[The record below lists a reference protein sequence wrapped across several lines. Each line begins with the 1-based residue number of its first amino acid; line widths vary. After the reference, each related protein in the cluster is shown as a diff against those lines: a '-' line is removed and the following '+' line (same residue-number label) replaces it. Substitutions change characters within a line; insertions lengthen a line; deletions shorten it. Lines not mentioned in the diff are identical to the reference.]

1 MVKRVLV
8 TGAGG
13 FVAGHL
19 VPYLAGAGFN
29 VITASR
35 DPNSHVQ
42 QFGVSAVRLPASKD
56 EWLTLLSGM
65 DAVVH
70 LAGLAHRA
78 ASAEEHNKVNHIL
91 AAEAAEAAQVSGV
104 THFVLVSS
112 IAAQSGPCAPHVLTE
127 VDEPHPGGAYGVAK
141 LAAERA
147 VARSGVPFTIL
158 RPVVID
164 GPGAK
169 GNAATLNL
177 LARIPAP
184 LPFGALDN
192 RRSTLSI
199 GNFNSAVTTVL
210 FNPKAV
216 GETFV
221 VADPDAMTVAEIIA
235 RVRQRQRQSS
245 GLFNVSPKLLRLG
258 LQAVGKGA
266 LWDRLGRPLVV
277 DPAKLLSLGW
287 TPQDK

>member
-1 MVKRVLV
+1 MRQVLV

-19 VPYLAGAGFN
+19 VPYLAAAGFD
-29 VITASR
+29 VIAASR
-35 DPNSHVQ
+35 DPNSYVQ
-42 QFGVSAVRLPASKD
+42 PPGIRAVRLPVSKD
-56 EWLTLLSGM
+56 EWLSLLPGA

-70 LAGLAHRA
+70 MAGLVHRP
-78 ASAEEHNKVNHIL
+78 ASAEEHDKVNHIL
-91 AAEAAEAAQVSGV
+91 AAEAAEAAYACGV
-104 THFVLVSS
+104 AHFILVSS
-112 IAAQSGPCAPHVLTE
+112 IAAQCGPSAPHVLTE
-127 VDEPHPGGAYGVAK
+127 GDEPRPAGAYGVAK
-141 LAAERA
+141 LAAEKA

-169 GNAATLNL
+169 GNVGALDL
-177 LARIPAP
+177 LARAPIP
-184 LPFGALDN
+184 LPFGSLDN
-192 RRSTLSI
+192 KRSTLSI
-199 GNFNSAVTTVL
+199 SNFNSAVATVL

-221 VADPDAMTVAEIIA
+221 VADPDAMTVADFMT
-235 RVRQRQRQSS
+235 RVRQRQGQSK
-245 GLFNVSPKLLRLG
+245 GLFKVSPKLLQLG
-258 LQAVGKGA
+258 LQAVGRGA

-287 TPQDK
+287 TPQDE